1 VDVAGQQSYRRRKH
15 NRETSAHR
23 WQACGYVL
31 QIVVWEQAPRLHN
44 AAHMPNSRNVLIVE
58 SPSGGREVTRREFTV
73 DSIMALFAGVAITVT
88 TAACGG
94 DDNPSAPD
102 GSRSG
107 VVEANHGHSAVV
119 TAAQITAGNS
129 VTLTLAGSDH
139 THTVDLT
146 GAEVVQIGNGTRVTK
161 QSSNDA
167 SGSFG
172 AHAHAVTFN

>member
-1 VDVAGQQSYRRRKH
+1 MA
-15 NRETSAHR
+15 
-23 WQACGYVL
+23 
-31 QIVVWEQAPRLHN
+31 
-44 AAHMPNSRNVLIVE
+44 NSRNVLIVE
-58 SPSGGREVTRREFTV
+58 SPSGDRAITRREFTL
-73 DSIMALFAGVAITVT
+73 DSLMALFAGVAITVT

-94 DDNPSAPD
+94 DDNPSGPD

-146 GAEVVQIGNGTRVTK
+146 GAEVGQIGAGTRVTK
-161 QSSNDA
+161 QSTNDA
-167 SGSFG
+167 SASFG
-172 AHAHAVTFN
+172 AHAHTVTFN

>member
-1 VDVAGQQSYRRRKH
+1 M
-15 NRETSAHR
+15 AH
-23 WQACGYVL
+23 
-31 QIVVWEQAPRLHN
+31 
-44 AAHMPNSRNVLIVE
+44 SRNVLIVE
-58 SPSGGREVTRREFTV
+58 SPSGDRAITRREFTV
-73 DSIMALFAGVAITVT
+73 DSLMALFAGVAITVT

-94 DDNPSAPD
+94 DDNPSGPD

-146 GAEVVQIGNGTRVTK
+146 GAEVGQIGAGTRVTK
-161 QSSNDA
+161 QSTNDA
-167 SGSFG
+167 SASFG
-172 AHAHAVTFN
+172 AHAHTVTFN